1 MLSKTMQDAINEQ
14 IKHELYSAYVYLG
27 MSANAESANW
37 PGAAKWLRMQ
47 AAEEQG
53 HAMKLFDFV
62 NDRGGKV
69 TLQSIDQPPQNFTS
83 LLDVFEQVLAHER
96 KVTALIHRLYETAL
110 AEKDYASQGMLQWF
124 IDEQVEEE
132 KNATQI
138 VDALKL
144 VGTQGTALFMVDRQL
159 GGRAAGG

>member
-1 MLSKTMQDAINEQ
+1 MISKTVQDAINEQ
-14 IKHELYSAYVYLG
+14 IKHELYSAYFYLG
-27 MSANAESANW
+27 MSAYAEAENW
-37 PGAAKWLRMQ
+37 SGAAAWLRAQ
-47 AAEEQG
+47 AAEEQS

-62 NDRGGKV
+62 NDRGGRV
-69 TLQSIDQPPQNFTS
+69 TLQAIAQPPQEYTS

-110 AEKDYASQGMLQWF
+110 SEKDYAAQSMLRWF

-159 GGRAAGG
+159 GARSAG